1 MSEEKGNRLPTIKIG
16 KKEYVQVDD
25 RVMEFHRL
33 YSNGRIVT
41 KYKMLGDPGSFVF
54 ITTTKVIPD
63 ISLPDRYFTGF
74 AYEHEGS
81 SQVNE
86 RSALENCETSS
97 VGRALGFLNI
107 GLISG
112 SGIASADEMKNA
124 VQDRGPVSHS
134 AGPKMDGPATSPK
147 MDGPATEKQVNFISR
162 LRSQILEEAV
172 KAGNRDVAE
181 KALEVLTDEFRPEG
195 GGEVLKSDASEFID
209 RLQEVKTKYG
219 LPF

>member
-1 MSEEKGNRLPTIKIG
+1 MSEENGNRLPTIKIG

-112 SGIASADEMKNA
+112 SGIASADEMQNA
-124 VQDRGPVSHS
+124 VQDSGPVSHS
-134 AGPKMDGPATSPK
+134 DGPK

-172 KAGNRDVAE
+172 KAGNRDAAE
-181 KALEVLTDEFRPEG
+181 KALTALTDEFRPEG

>member
-86 RSALENCETSS
+86 RSALENCETS
-97 VGRALGFLNI
+97 
-107 GLISG
+107 
-112 SGIASADEMKNA
+112 
-124 VQDRGPVSHS
+124 
-134 AGPKMDGPATSPK
+134 PK

-172 KAGNRDVAE
+172 KAGNRDAAE
-181 KALEVLTDEFRPEG
+181 KALTALTDEFRPEG

>member
-112 SGIASADEMKNA
+112 SGIASAEEMQNA

-134 AGPKMDGPATSPK
+134 SGPK

-172 KAGNRDVAE
+172 KAGNRDAAE
-181 KALEVLTDEFRPEG
+181 KALTALTDEFRPEG

-209 RLQEVKTKYG
+209 RLQEVKAKYG

>member
-33 YSNGRIVT
+33 YPNGRIVT

-97 VGRALGFLNI
+97 VGRALGFLNV

-112 SGIASADEMKNA
+112 SGIASADEMQNA
-124 VQDRGPVSHS
+124 VQDRGPISHS
-134 AGPKMDGPATSPK
+134 DGPKMDGPATDP
-147 MDGPATEKQVNFISR
+147 QIRYIST
-162 LRSQILEEAV
+162 LRSQILEGAV
-172 KAGNRDVAE
+172 KAGQREEAE
-181 KALEVLTDEFRPEG
+181 EMLKVLTDEYKPDSDG
-195 GGEVLKSDASEFID
+195 KVLKSVASEFIE
-209 RLQEVKTKYG
+209 RLKEIKEKYD

>member
-112 SGIASADEMKNA
+112 SGIASADEMQNA

-134 AGPKMDGPATSPK
+134 SGPKIDAPATSPK

-172 KAGNRDVAE
+172 KAGNRDAAE
-181 KALEVLTDEFRPEG
+181 KALTALTDEFRPEG

>member
-112 SGIASADEMKNA
+112 SGIASADEMQNA
-124 VQDRGPVSHS
+124 VQDSGPVSHS
-134 AGPKMDGPATSPK
+134 DGPK

-172 KAGNRDVAE
+172 KAGNRDAAE
-181 KALEVLTDEFRPEG
+181 KALTALTDEFRPEG

>member
-33 YSNGRIVT
+33 YPNGRIVT

-97 VGRALGFLNI
+97 VGRALGFLNV

-112 SGIASADEMKNA
+112 SGIASADEMQNA
-124 VQDRGPVSHS
+124 VQDRGPISHS
-134 AGPKMDGPATSPK
+134 DGPKMDGPATQ
-147 MDGPATEKQVNFISR
+147 KQVNFISR

-172 KAGNRDVAE
+172 KAGNRDAAE
-181 KALEVLTDEFRPEG
+181 KALTALTDEFRPEG

>member
-33 YSNGRIVT
+33 YPNGRIVT

-97 VGRALGFLNI
+97 VGRALGFLNV

-112 SGIASADEMKNA
+112 SGIASADEMQNA
-124 VQDRGPVSHS
+124 VQDRGPISHS
-134 AGPKMDGPATSPK
+134 DGPK

-172 KAGNRDVAE
+172 KAGNRDAAE
-181 KALEVLTDEFRPEG
+181 KALTALTDEFRPEG